1 MPSADVTVYQAEW
14 CPFSARVRQRLTE
27 LGVPFVAMP
36 VDAYRDERDALEKA
50 TGTREI
56 PVVVLADGTVLDGD
70 TDDIVRELNAR
81 FSGVSDEYA
90 SQHRDQA
97 EAHGSIV

>member
-1 MPSADVTVYQAEW
+1 MPSAEIAVYQAEW

-27 LGVPFVAMP
+27 LGVPYVAMP
-36 VDAYRDERDALEKA
+36 VAAYKGERDALEEA
-50 TGTREI
+50 TGTQEI

-70 TDDIVRELNAR
+70 TDDIVEEINAR
-81 FSGVSDEYA
+81 FEGVGDEWA
-90 SQHRDQA
+90 AQHRQQA